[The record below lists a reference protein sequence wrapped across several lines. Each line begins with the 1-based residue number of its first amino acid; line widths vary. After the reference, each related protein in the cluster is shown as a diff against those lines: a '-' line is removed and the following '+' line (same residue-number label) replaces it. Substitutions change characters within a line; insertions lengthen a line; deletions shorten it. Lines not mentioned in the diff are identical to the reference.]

1 LGEFSTLLVFSQGV
15 YSFPLLPSPTN
26 LLILTCYVVAACTGV
41 HALLARRFDSVAL
54 PMFFTGFALLPAAMG
69 RCDYGHLLMAAPALL
84 LGVAA
89 IDARPHLRIW
99 WWPAALVLIAIPCM
113 AVPLYPRHQMLSHV
127 SPGSARRVSVRR
139 VIVYDSDPAVFAQH
153 PCPVI
158 YRTVNIAP
166 KIFETPAQDCLDTG
180 RYWAMLNTF
189 TPGTVDTMLRD
200 LDRRPLHPLVL
211 RDMPLAD
218 QLQPIDAS
226 LPALYFL
233 ELSPW
238 IPSPRNP
245 PFTYRKLQIYIE
257 RNYTPSRTPIA
268 GFRIWYPK
276 SHL

>member
-1 LGEFSTLLVFSQGV
+1 
-15 YSFPLLPSPTN
+15 
-26 LLILTCYVVAACTGV
+26 
-41 HALLARRFDSVAL
+41 
-54 PMFFTGFALLPAAMG
+54 MFFTGFALLPAAMG

-99 WWPAALVLIAIPCM
+99 WSPAALVLIAIPCL
-113 AVPLYPRHQMLSHV
+113 AVPLYQRHQMLSHV

-139 VIVYDSDPAVFAQH
+139 VTLYASDPAVFAQH

-158 YRTVNIAP
+158 HRTVNIAP

-211 RDMPLAD
+211 RDMPLAE
-218 QLQPIDAS
+218 QLQPSDAS

-245 PFTYRKLQIYIE
+245 PFTYQKLQTYIE
-257 RNYTPSRTPIA
+257 PNYTPSRTPIA